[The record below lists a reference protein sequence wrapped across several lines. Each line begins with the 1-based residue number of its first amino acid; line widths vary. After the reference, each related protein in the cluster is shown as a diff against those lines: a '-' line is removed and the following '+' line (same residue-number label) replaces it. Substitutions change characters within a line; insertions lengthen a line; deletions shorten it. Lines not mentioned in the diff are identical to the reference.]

1 MLTTSCGM
9 QKKSL
14 VADVMTFNIRLDV
27 PSDSLNSWQHR
38 KDNVAGMIRY
48 YEPDIIGMQEVLHSQ
63 LVDLTER
70 LPRYTAVG
78 VGRADGKMA
87 GEYCSLFFK
96 TEHFELLKEG
106 NFSLS
111 ETPLKFGVK
120 GWDAAYERMATWAVL
135 KDKATGQKFI
145 CVNTHLDNEG
155 KLARK
160 EGLKL
165 VLVKAKELGDGL
177 PVIVMGDFNDT
188 AESESIRIMDH
199 AEVRDTLGSTG
210 IDGQLAMGRIK
221 AMDYVWTNAQSRSA
235 LIDLRCFLLEA
246 GTNTNTTEDGIQTLQ
261 AELLVA
267 LKGAETSRSLPGNRE
282 IVLSQNQSTIL
293 EPLHNQRCSLN
304 HITDLSLDVV
314 GDV

>member
-1 MLTTSCGM
+1 M

-27 PSDSLNSWQHR
+27 SSDSLNSWQHR

-96 TEHFELLKEG
+96 TDHFELLKEG

-165 VLVKAKELGDGL
+165 VLVKAKELGGGL

-188 AESESIRIMDH
+188 AESESIRIMDRNGMKNTRGTAAVVYGPSWSFH
-199 AEVRDTLGSTG
+199 DFGRLNMAERP
-210 IDGQLAMGRIK
+210 
-221 AMDYVWTNAQSRSA
+221 
-235 LIDLRCFLLEA
+235 LIDHIYVSAPIEVNKYRVVNDTPEYGYLSDH
-246 GTNTNTTEDGIQTLQ
+246 NPV
-261 AELLVA
+261 LV
-267 LKGAETSRSLPGNRE
+267 N
-282 IVLSQNQSTIL
+282 ITIKK
-293 EPLHNQRCSLN
+293 
-304 HITDLSLDVV
+304 
-314 GDV
+314 

>member
-1 MLTTSCGM
+1 MRKYIFSLTWILLFLLTTSCGM

-70 LPRYTAVG
+70 LPRYTDVG

-96 TEHFELLKEG
+96 TDHFELLKEG

-165 VLVKAKELGDGL
+165 VLVKAKELGGGL

-188 AESESIRIMDH
+188 AESESIRIMDRNGMKNTRGTAAVVYGPSWSFH
-199 AEVRDTLGSTG
+199 DFGRLNMAERP
-210 IDGQLAMGRIK
+210 
-221 AMDYVWTNAQSRSA
+221 
-235 LIDLRCFLLEA
+235 LIDHIYVSTPIDVNKYRVVNDTPEYGYLSDH
-246 GTNTNTTEDGIQTLQ
+246 NPV
-261 AELLVA
+261 LV
-267 LKGAETSRSLPGNRE
+267 N
-282 IVLSQNQSTIL
+282 ITIKK
-293 EPLHNQRCSLN
+293 
-304 HITDLSLDVV
+304 
-314 GDV
+314 

>member
-1 MLTTSCGM
+1 MRKYIFSLTWILLFLLTTSCGM

-27 PSDSLNSWQHR
+27 SSDSLNSWQHR

-70 LPRYTAVG
+70 LPRYTDVG

-96 TEHFELLKEG
+96 TDHFELLKEG

-165 VLVKAKELGDGL
+165 VLVKAKELGGGL

-188 AESESIRIMDH
+188 AESESIRIMDRNGMKNTRGTAAVVYGPSWSFH
-199 AEVRDTLGSTG
+199 DFGRLNMAERP
-210 IDGQLAMGRIK
+210 
-221 AMDYVWTNAQSRSA
+221 
-235 LIDLRCFLLEA
+235 LIDHIYVSAPIEVNKYRVVNDTPEYGYLSDH
-246 GTNTNTTEDGIQTLQ
+246 NPV
-261 AELLVA
+261 LV
-267 LKGAETSRSLPGNRE
+267 N
-282 IVLSQNQSTIL
+282 ITIKK
-293 EPLHNQRCSLN
+293 
-304 HITDLSLDVV
+304 
-314 GDV
+314 

>member
-1 MLTTSCGM
+1 MRKYIFSLTWILLFLLTASCGM

-70 LPRYTAVG
+70 LPQYTAVG

-96 TEHFELLKEG
+96 TDHFELLKEG

-199 AEVRDTLGSTG
+199 SGMKNTRGAAAVVYGPSWSFHDFGRLNMAERP
-210 IDGQLAMGRIK
+210 
-221 AMDYVWTNAQSRSA
+221 
-235 LIDLRCFLLEA
+235 LIDHIYVSTPIEVNKYRVVNDTPEYGYLSDH
-246 GTNTNTTEDGIQTLQ
+246 NPV
-261 AELLVA
+261 LV
-267 LKGAETSRSLPGNRE
+267 N
-282 IVLSQNQSTIL
+282 ITIKK
-293 EPLHNQRCSLN
+293 
-304 HITDLSLDVV
+304 
-314 GDV
+314 

>member
-1 MLTTSCGM
+1 MRKYIFSLTWILLFLLTTSCGM

-96 TEHFELLKEG
+96 TDHFELLKEG

-165 VLVKAKELGDGL
+165 VLVKAKELGGGL

-188 AESESIRIMDH
+188 AESESIRIMDRNGMKNTQGTAAVVYGPSWSFH
-199 AEVRDTLGSTG
+199 DFGRLNMAERP
-210 IDGQLAMGRIK
+210 
-221 AMDYVWTNAQSRSA
+221 
-235 LIDLRCFLLEA
+235 LIDHIYVSTPIDVNKYRVVNDTPEYGYLSDH
-246 GTNTNTTEDGIQTLQ
+246 NPV
-261 AELLVA
+261 LV
-267 LKGAETSRSLPGNRE
+267 N
-282 IVLSQNQSTIL
+282 ITIKK
-293 EPLHNQRCSLN
+293 
-304 HITDLSLDVV
+304 
-314 GDV
+314 

>member
-1 MLTTSCGM
+1 MRKYIFSLTWILLFLLTTSCGM

-27 PSDSLNSWQHR
+27 SSDSLNSWQHR

-96 TEHFELLKEG
+96 TDHFELLKEG

-165 VLVKAKELGDGL
+165 VLVKAKELGGGL

-188 AESESIRIMDH
+188 AESESIRIMDRNGMKNTRGTAAVVYGPSWSFH
-199 AEVRDTLGSTG
+199 DFGRLNMAERP
-210 IDGQLAMGRIK
+210 
-221 AMDYVWTNAQSRSA
+221 
-235 LIDLRCFLLEA
+235 LIDHIYVSAPIEVNKYRVVNDTPEYGYLSDH
-246 GTNTNTTEDGIQTLQ
+246 NPV
-261 AELLVA
+261 LV
-267 LKGAETSRSLPGNRE
+267 N
-282 IVLSQNQSTIL
+282 ITIKK
-293 EPLHNQRCSLN
+293 
-304 HITDLSLDVV
+304 
-314 GDV
+314 

>member
-1 MLTTSCGM
+1 MRKYIFSLTWILLFLLTTSCGM

-27 PSDSLNSWQHR
+27 SSDSLNSWQHR

-96 TEHFELLKEG
+96 TDHFELLKEG

-165 VLVKAKELGDGL
+165 VLVKAKELGGGL

-188 AESESIRIMDH
+188 AESESIRIMDRNGMKNTRGTAAVVYGPSWSFH
-199 AEVRDTLGSTG
+199 DFGRLNMAERP
-210 IDGQLAMGRIK
+210 
-221 AMDYVWTNAQSRSA
+221 
-235 LIDLRCFLLEA
+235 LIDHIYVSTPIDVNKYRVVNDTPEYGYLSDH
-246 GTNTNTTEDGIQTLQ
+246 NPV
-261 AELLVA
+261 LV
-267 LKGAETSRSLPGNRE
+267 N
-282 IVLSQNQSTIL
+282 ITIKK
-293 EPLHNQRCSLN
+293 
-304 HITDLSLDVV
+304 
-314 GDV
+314 